1 MVKNYQYA
9 IMSLQMLP
17 LSVTRKPTKRLVNSL
32 YEETMADS
40 NRNMT
45 SLVLCFII
53 VAIAGG
59 ALVTRCT
66 GYVPPVVVRSDT
78 VTVVVRDTMVVEKPT
93 EICRYIVRHDT
104 IRTNDIV
111 IITDTATN
119 EPQAIIPIEQAVY
132 SDSTEKAKYTAYVS
146 GYRAALDSIQIECI
160 STQTT
165 ITNTERIKP
174 SRFGV
179 GVQLGVGV
187 SPQGLAVPYLG
198 VGVQYRLWPN
208 R

>member
-1 MVKNYQYA
+1 
-9 IMSLQMLP
+9 
-17 LSVTRKPTKRLVNSL
+17 
-32 YEETMADS
+32 MADRDG
-40 NRNMT
+40 NINFYA
-45 SLVLCFII
+45 LCFII
-53 VAIAGG
+53 GAVAGG
-59 ALVTRCT
+59 ALVTRCA
-66 GYVPPVVVRSDT
+66 GYVPPVIVRTDT
-78 VTVVVRDTMVVEKPT
+78 VTVVVRDTAFIEKPT
-93 EICRYIVRHDT
+93 EITRVVVRHDT

-208 R
+208 K